1 MPHSDL
7 ERRVRRLERL
17 NLGLAMALA
26 ATGVVLLTAAA
37 SPPETVRATRF
48 ELVDDTGRVR
58 AELRSTAEGTGLYVM
73 DEEGTDRASL
83 LYNQEETAMY
93 LRDQAGDIRVGAAQY
108 AHGGGGFALHGEE
121 ARGATVLY
129 MNDFRGSLRMFDT
142 EGRITYQVPPP
153 EGER

>member
-1 MPHSDL
+1 MHPTRL
-7 ERRVRRLERL
+7 ERRVRRLERV
-17 NLGLAMALA
+17 NLGLAVALA
-26 ATGVVLLTAAA
+26 ATGVLLLTAA
-37 SPPETVRATRF
+37 STRPEAVRATRF
-48 ELVDDTGRVR
+48 ELVDDAGRVR

-93 LRDQAGDIRVGAAQY
+93 LRDRAGDIRVGAAQY
-108 AHGGGGFALHGEE
+108 AHGGGGLALHGEQ
-121 ARGATVLY
+121 AKGATVLY
-129 MNDFRGSLRMFDT
+129 MSDHRGSLRMFDA